1 MNFTEAKKIYDEKLG
16 DFKIM
21 ALASCVD
28 NYPMVR
34 NVSCVFYNDKIRR
47 VIY

>member
-1 MNFTEAKKIYDEKLG
+1 MDFEKAKEIMWNKLG
-16 DFKIM
+16 VSKIM

-34 NVSCVFYNDKIRR
+34 NVS
-47 VIY
+47 